1 MHCQQ
6 FESRLQALLDS
17 RQDIDSPLFDDGGE
31 VCRHIEVCPDCQVLA
46 SAYAAMAGARLPVSN
61 SSIDGLAD
69 RVLVEVNTPVAQITK
84 PRVASTPTWTRVAI
98 ALAASVLVA
107 VSLVRLR
114 EATTSAPPYT
124 SAPNTDSLAV
134 ESTNV
139 RKSIPGG
146 DVCYRVGQGL
156 ASISLVGMR
165 SSSTQSETQPKSNEN
180 QRTPLF
186 DTFRTWFPGGSET
199 SSPAQGETGWINQ
212 LDVTLVA

>member
-17 RQDIDSPLFDDGGE
+17 RQDIDTDHE

-46 SAYAAMAGARLPVSN
+46 SAYAAMAGARLPLRTDTV
-61 SSIDGLAD
+61 DGLAD
-69 RVLVEVNTPVAQITK
+69 RVLAELNTPVAQIAK
-84 PRVASTPTWTRVAI
+84 PRMASTPTWTRVAI
-98 ALAASVLVA
+98 ALAASVLVV

-114 EATTSAPPYT
+114 EATSPAPPYT
-124 SAPNTDSLAV
+124 SAPNTGSLAGDPA
-134 ESTNV
+134 ST
-139 RKSIPGG
+139 RQSIPGG
-146 DVCYRVGQGL
+146 EVFYRTGQGL

-165 SSSTQSETQPKSNEN
+165 SSSTQTETQPKSNEN

-186 DTFRTWFPGGSET
+186 DTFRTWWPAGSE
-199 SSPAQGETGWINQ
+199 SSTPAQGETGWINQ